1 MVQSCARIISELKTL
16 IKLQNGGNFI
26 IDILN
31 ICKFL
36 FLMCAAR
43 TDTHKKK
50 QKQKNKTAQQ
60 QKTMVIR
67 NVASKKSRAM
77 LYSWSLT
84 NRWCILGTPFQMIT
98 VGSAFW
104 LHHLVATMTNSQN
117 THIVMTEKSP
127 QSPTSIRLTT
137 ILWWRQIAGG
147 WRTLNSVYTLRKN
160 SCLNQEA
167 N

>member
-1 MVQSCARIISELKTL
+1 MVNSCARIISELKTL

-26 IDILN
+26 IDILH
-31 ICKFL
+31 IYKIL
-36 FLMCAAR
+36 FFNVNGE
-43 TDTHKKK
+43 DQQKKK
-50 QKQKNKTAQQ
+50 NKKQKNKTAQQ

-67 NVASKKSRAM
+67 NVASTKSRAM
-77 LYSWSLT
+77 LDSWLLM
-84 NRWCILGTPFQMIT
+84 NRWCILRDFLSDDHS
-98 VGSAFW
+98 SAFW
-104 LHHLVATMTNSQN
+104 LYQLVSTMTNSQN
-117 THIVMTEKSP
+117 THMVMTEKSS